1 MKITTIIKYA
11 WKLLFGGGVNGIIEE
26 KLKSLRDYLAG
37 LGDVTR
43 EKVRGALN
51 LSLKVLSVLKAIQ
64 IFVPAKWQVAYDK
77 TLDAVQCAVSALE
90 DLDLA
95 RDELDIIVDR
105 VTAAYDAWRGED
117 DETCVDPECHG

>member
-11 WKLLFGGGVNGIIEE
+11 WKLLFGGGVNGIVEE
-26 KLKSLRDYLAG
+26 QLKALRDYLAG

-51 LSLKVLSVLKAIQ
+51 LSLKVLSVLKAVQ
-64 IFVPAKWQVAYDK
+64 ILVPTKWQTAYDK
-77 TLDAVQCAVSALE
+77 TLDAVQCAVAALE
-90 DLDLA
+90 DLDVT

-117 DETCVDPECHG
+117 DETCVDPERRG